1 MSEERTDELT
11 RLLREEYNA
20 PPEAP
25 RDEMW
30 SAIQARLEAR
40 ESGVVSLDQARS
52 RRAARL
58 RAPLAWAAAAAAVLV
73 LGVGIGRMTAPTAPP
88 VAEAPAGATGGADPG
103 ILRLAAV
110 EHLGR
115 TEALLRMVRA
125 DGASGWVDPAVGTW
139 ARSLLT
145 ETRLL
150 MDARQEQDPAME
162 ELLEDLEL
170 VLVQIVG
177 VTEAA
182 GGDQGRAREELILT
196 LDGMERREVLSR
208 IQAVVPPGAGL
219 AGT

>member
-1 MSEERTDELT
+1 MSEEPMDELS
-11 RLLREEYNA
+11 RLLREEYN
-20 PPEAP
+20 PPPAVP

-30 SAIQARLEAR
+30 AALEARLEPR
-40 ESGVVSLDQARS
+40 EAGVVSLDEAR
-52 RRAARL
+52 RRRSVTL
-58 RAPLAWAAAAAAVLV
+58 RRSLAWGVAAAAVLV
-73 LGVGIGRMTAPTAPP
+73 LGVGIGRMTAPVATP
-88 VAEAPAGATGGADPG
+88 VAEAPTQLRAGADASV
-103 ILRLAAV
+103 LRVAAV

-125 DGASGWVDPAVGTW
+125 DGASGRVDPAMGAW
-139 ARSLLT
+139 ARGLLT
-145 ETRLL
+145 QTRLL
-150 MDARQEQDPAME
+150 MDTQEEQDPAMR

-182 GGDQGRAREELILT
+182 GGDESRAREELTLT
-196 LDGMERREVLSR
+196 LDGMERSEVLSR

>member
-1 MSEERTDELT
+1 MSEERTDGLT
-11 RLLREEYNA
+11 RLLREEYNP

-30 SAIQARLEAR
+30 AAVEARLEPREAR
-40 ESGVVSLDQARS
+40 VVPLGEARS

-58 RAPLAWAAAAAAVLV
+58 HRPLAWAAAAAAVLV
-73 LGVGIGRMTAPTAPP
+73 VGVGIGRMTAPLAPP
-88 VAEAPAGATGGADPG
+88 VAEAPAGAPEGADPG
-103 ILRLAAV
+103 ILRVAAV

-125 DGASGWVDPAVGTW
+125 DGASGRVDPAVGMW

-150 MDARQEQDPAME
+150 MDARQGQDPAMG

-182 GGDQGRAREELILT
+182 GGDQGRAREELTLT
-196 LDGMERREVLSR
+196 LDGMEQREVLSR
-208 IQAVVPPGAGL
+208 IQAVVPPGARL